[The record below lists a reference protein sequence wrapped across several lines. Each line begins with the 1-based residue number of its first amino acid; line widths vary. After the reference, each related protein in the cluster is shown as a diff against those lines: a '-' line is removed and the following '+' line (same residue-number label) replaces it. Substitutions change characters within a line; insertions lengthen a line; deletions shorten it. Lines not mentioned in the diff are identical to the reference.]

1 MYFIALA
8 PALDKTESHCTVV
21 GEIGHCVVAVD
32 FSGKKTFIKIRGIE
46 HFCSAA
52 RRDFYY
58 FVLVLSCPYIPVLA
72 LDEHSMIRKV
82 IEVDDLAV
90 SSSRD
95 LDPLSDMTTD
105 GTSFIVSA
113 GVRDGSK
120 TELGAIL
127 SIWVVTPAYEDV
139 RLPSEKLFAKAYLA
153 LPVRYSEPCLS
164 VVRRCLSL
172 VGILHLPLL
181 EDKS

>member
-1 MYFIALA
+1 M
-8 PALDKTESHCTVV
+8 
-21 GEIGHCVVAVD
+21 
-32 FSGKKTFIKIRGIE
+32 
-46 HFCSAA
+46 
-52 RRDFYY
+52 
-58 FVLVLSCPYIPVLA
+58 LSCPYIPVLA

-120 TELGAIL
+120 TTKMVLM
-127 SIWVVTPAYEDV
+127 
-139 RLPSEKLFAKAYLA
+139 LFNMSDL
-153 LPVRYSEPCLS
+153 YS
-164 VVRRCLSL
+164 
-172 VGILHLPLL
+172 
-181 EDKS
+181 K